1 MSALLRYHIR
11 HDTRYEYDQ
20 PVGESHQLL
29 RLAPR
34 DLAWQRTLSHRL
46 QIDPEPTRLDT
57 FIDAFGNR
65 VRAVDFETDHHSLS
79 IRTEAWIELRPRPTG
94 EAAEALPWQQARNA
108 LAYVAGRR
116 YPPEMLDACQFLYES
131 RHVRVKREFAA
142 YTRACFGIDDSV
154 LSGTRRLMERIFDEF
169 TFDPEATTVSTPVTE
184 VFEKKRGV
192 CQDYAHFM
200 ISCLR
205 SIGLP
210 ARYMSGYLLTRPPP
224 GKPRLIG
231 ADATHAWLAVYCPD
245 SGWFEFDPTNQLQPS
260 SEHIVLGWGRDF
272 ADVSPLRGVLLGGGS
287 HDPEIEVTVVPESE
301 FDSVYRDAEDP
312 PAPLLP
318 GIA

>member
-1 MSALLRYHIR
+1 MSLVRYHLR

-29 RLAPR
+29 RLIPR
-34 DLAWQRTLSHRL
+34 DMAWQRTLSQR
-46 QIDPEPTRLDT
+46 IEISPEPTRQAG
-57 FIDAFGNR
+57 FVDAFGNR
-65 VRAVDFETDHHSLS
+65 VRTIDFETDHNALK
-79 IRTEAWIELRPRPTG
+79 IRAEAWVELTPREQPPQ
-94 EAAEALPWQQARNA
+94 AILPWQDTARA
-108 LAYVAGRR
+108 LDYVAGKH
-116 YPPEMLDACQFLYES
+116 YDADLLDASRFLFES

-142 YTRACFGIDDSV
+142 YAADCFGPNDSL
-154 LSGTRRLMERIFDEF
+154 LSGTTRLMARVFEEF

-231 ADATHAWLAVYCPD
+231 ADATHAWLAVYCPCA
-245 SGWFEFDPTNQLQPS
+245 GWIEFDPTNNVQPTL
-260 SEHIVLGWGRDF
+260 EHIVLGWGRDF
-272 ADVSPLRGVLLGGGS
+272 ADVSPLRGVLIGGGS
-287 HDPEIEVTVVPESE
+287 HDPEIEVTVVPEADFHE
-301 FDSVYRDAEDP
+301 VYRDVEDA

-318 GIA
+318 GID

>member
-1 MSALLRYHIR
+1 MSASIRYHLR

-29 RLAPR
+29 RLVPR
-34 DLAWQRTLSHRL
+34 NLPAQKIHSHRL
-46 QIDPEPTRLDT
+46 EIDPQPTRQDG
-57 FIDAFGNR
+57 FVDAFGNE
-65 VRAVDFETDHHSLS
+65 VRTIDLEIDHSALL
-79 IRTEAWIELRPRPTG
+79 IRAEAWVEVSAREQP
-94 EAAEALPWQQARNA
+94 AEAILPWQHTRLA
-108 LAYVAGRR
+108 LAYSAGKH
-116 YPPEMLDACQFLYES
+116 YSPEQLDACRFLYES

-142 YTRACFGIDDSV
+142 YASECFGMADSL
-154 LSGTRRLMERIFDEF
+154 LSGATRLMERIFDEF
-169 TFDPEATTVSTPVTE
+169 TFDPSATTVSTPVTE

-231 ADATHAWLAVYCPD
+231 ADATHAWVAVFCP
-245 SGWFEFDPTNQLQPS
+245 SAGWIEFDPTNNIQPRM
-260 SEHIVLGWGRDF
+260 EHIVLGWGRDF
-272 ADVSPLRGVLLGGGS
+272 ADVSPLRGVLIGGGS

-301 FDSVYRDAEDP
+301 FHDVYRDVEDAP
-312 PAPLLP
+312 TPLLP
-318 GIA
+318 GID